1 MSKIDDVDKNDSQFL
16 TITILKPL
24 HQIIELKDIGKRKEV
39 KKILS

>member
-1 MSKIDDVDKNDSQFL
+1 MSKIDEENKNDSQFF

-39 KKILS
+39 KRG